1 MLACALFEPF
11 ALWQAVWERPDL
23 KGKPL
28 VTLVKDKVH
37 YLSKEAKQC
46 GVKAGMALEG
56 ARGRYQNLVI
66 VETDTP
72 TLKSAWEGLLA
83 QLYGFTDRIES
94 VKPGV
99 CFLELETKQ
108 MKQIANMFEAR
119 VAAAGSQEQS
129 YLLALTTPSGIA
141 LNLSDR
147 ENKRRL
153 ESIPLYVLRAL
164 GLNPLTLE
172 RLSWLGLNKL
182 GDLMKWSKSQLQ
194 GYLGSEASSII
205 QYLHGPYRNNVL
217 TYTPPVTLNAGYD
230 FEDSVLEPYLFEP
243 VIKFLCQQLS
253 NNLNDKAASR
263 LSLKAV
269 SSRLMFS
276 STKTSHY
283 PLRDVGMLE
292 RLSLLALRDSD
303 VLGLE
308 IDSIELTLS
317 GIYRPVRQG
326 HLWQQRENVEMA
338 VSKVSERYPGKLLK
352 ILNVDPYTPLSE
364 FAYKLIP
371 FENGVSKVSEVKNAR
386 GRNQKQPTL
395 QSQGVLGF

>member
-1 MLACALFEPF
+1 MLVCALFEPF

-23 KGKPL
+23 KGKTL
-28 VTLVKDKVH
+28 VTLLKDKVH
-37 YLSKEAKQC
+37 HLSKEARQSGIKS
-46 GVKAGMALEG
+46 GMSLEG
-56 ARGRYQNLVI
+56 ARGQCKDLGI
-66 VETDTP
+66 VETDAP

-83 QLYGFTDRIES
+83 QLYGFTDQIES

-99 CFLELETKQ
+99 CFLDLEPKQ
-108 MKQIANMFEAR
+108 MRQ
-119 VAAAGSQEQS
+119 VAEVFGALVASGENQEQS
-129 YLLALTTPSGIA
+129 YLLALTTPQGNVSSFSGKDIQNRIA
-141 LNLSDR
+141 A
-147 ENKRRL
+147 
-153 ESIPLYVLRAL
+153 IPLYVLRAL
-164 GLNPLTLE
+164 GISPLTLE
-172 RLSWLGLNKL
+172 RLSWLGLYKL

-194 GYLGSEASSII
+194 GYLGSEANLII
-205 QYLHGPYRNNVL
+205 RYLHGPFRNNVL
-217 TYTPPVTLNAGYD
+217 TYTPPITFNANYD

-253 NNLNDKAASR
+253 NDLNDKAASR

-276 STKTSHY
+276 STKVSHY

-292 RLSLLALRDSD
+292 RLASLALHDSGI
-303 VLGLE
+303 LGLE

-326 HLWQQRENVEMA
+326 HLWQQRENVEVA

-352 ILNVDPYTPLSE
+352 IQHIDPYTPLSE

-371 FENGVSKVSEVKNAR
+371 FENGQSKVSEVRNAR
-386 GRNQKQPTL
+386 GRTTKQPTL
-395 QSQGVLGF
+395 QSQGILGF